1 MGALMLPLLVIQ
13 RSVRRELQI
22 VMHRG
27 IGFALCL
34 LPARG
39 DEMDRNTLWRLGT
52 VLPLVLSCIGLSD
65 CGQNSTT
72 TTSLAPTAIAAKRY
86 VEGGTFDAGFSG
98 GAVATKI
105 DPSEYEY
112 ALAVTLQ
119 TDGKIIAAGHS
130 VLAGQG
136 VIALVRY
143 NANGSLDTGNFGS
156 NGIVRT
162 AVPSVNAVGT
172 AVVVQGDGKPLVAGS
187 TFDPSTGTAGIVLA
201 RYSANG
207 SLDTAGFAGGFV
219 SAPIGPGTS
228 VDNAS
233 LALQGDGSI
242 VVAGAT
248 STGNFVLRRYG
259 STGVLD
265 PNFGTTGTGGTTT
278 THVGPSAM
286 SPAIALQLDGKII
299 AAGASGSFASPPM
312 NAVLVRYKTDGTL
325 DTSFGGAGTGMVFT
339 DTVPSSNNF
348 ANAVAVQTP
357 GDKIVVAGHA
367 FVDFAADT
375 SDIALLRYN
384 ADGTPD
390 TGFGTNGTGAV
401 VTNLGAFDN
410 AFSVALYPDPD
421 NRIVVS
427 GNTGSGASVSAAV
440 LRFTPNGALDTT
452 FGTGGIVTASPT
464 GPSAAA
470 SANAVLVQ
478 PDRSVVVVG
487 YD

>member
-1 MGALMLPLLVIQ
+1 
-13 RSVRRELQI
+13 
-22 VMHRG
+22 
-27 IGFALCL
+27 
-34 LPARG
+34 
-39 DEMDRNTLWRLGT
+39 MDRNTLLRLGT
-52 VLPLVLSCIGLSD
+52 ALPLVLSCIGLTD

-86 VEGGTFDAGFSG
+86 VEGGTLDTGFSG

-105 DPSEYEY
+105 VPSEFEY
-112 ALAVTLQ
+112 ALAVARQ

-143 NANGSLDTGNFGS
+143 NADGSLDSANFGT
-156 NGIVRT
+156 NGIVLT

-172 AVVVQGDGKPLVAGS
+172 AVVVQGDGKILVAGS

-201 RYSANG
+201 RYAATNG
-207 SLDTAGFAGGFV
+207 SLDTAGFAGGKGFV

-233 LALQGDGSI
+233 LALQVDRSI

-248 STGNFVLRRYG
+248 SAGDFVLRRYD

-265 PNFGTTGTGGTTT
+265 LNFGTNGTGGTTT
-278 THVGPSAM
+278 THVGASAM
-286 SPAIALQLDGKII
+286 SPAIALQSGGKIV
-299 AAGASGSFASPPM
+299 AAGASGSLASPPM
-312 NAVLVRYKTDGTL
+312 DAVLVRYNTNGTL
-325 DTSFGGAGTGMVFT
+325 DTSFGSAGTGMVFT
-339 DTVPSSNNF
+339 DIGSSNNF

-390 TGFGTNGTGAV
+390 AGFGTNGAV

-427 GNTGSGASVSAAV
+427 GNTGSGIAISTAV
-440 LRFTPNGALDTT
+440 LRFTPAGALDTT
-452 FGTGGIVTASPT
+452 FGTGGIVTTSPT
-464 GPSAAA
+464 GPSTAA

-478 PDRSVVVVG
+478 PDRSIVVVG

>member
-1 MGALMLPLLVIQ
+1 
-13 RSVRRELQI
+13 
-22 VMHRG
+22 
-27 IGFALCL
+27 
-34 LPARG
+34 
-39 DEMDRNTLWRLGT
+39 MDRNTLWRLGT
-52 VLPLVLSCIGLSD
+52 AFPLVFSCIVLAD
-65 CGQNSTT
+65 CGGTNGTT
-72 TTSLAPTAIAAKRY
+72 TTPFPPTAIAAKRY

-105 DPSEYEY
+105 DPSEFEY
-112 ALAVTLQ
+112 ALAVALQ
-119 TDGKIIAAGHS
+119 SGKIIAAGHS

-143 NANGSLDTGNFGS
+143 NADGSLDTAFGS

-162 AVPSVNAVGT
+162 AVPSVNAVAT
-172 AVVVQGDGKPLVAGS
+172 AVVVQPGALPADDKILVAGS
-187 TFDPSTGTAGIVLA
+187 TFDPPTGTAGIVLV
-201 RYSANG
+201 RYNANG
-207 SLDTAGFAGGFV
+207 TLDTGFAGGFV

-228 VDNAS
+228 MDTAS

-248 STGNFVLRRYG
+248 STGDFVLRRYG

-265 PNFGTTGTGGTTT
+265 QTFGTNGTTT
-278 THVGPSAM
+278 THVGTSAM
-286 SPAIALQLDGKII
+286 GPAIALQSTGKIV

-312 NAVLVRYKTDGTL
+312 NAVLARYNTNGTL
-325 DTSFGGAGTGMVFT
+325 DMSFGGIGTGTVFT
-339 DTVPSSNNF
+339 DIGSSNNF
-348 ANAVAVQTP
+348 SNAVVVQP
-357 GDKIVVAGHA
+357 ADGKIVVAGHA
-367 FVDFAADT
+367 FFDFDADT

-384 ADGTPD
+384 ADGRPD

-401 VTNLGAFDN
+401 VVNLGAFDN

-427 GNTGSGASVSAAV
+427 GNTGSGVAISAAV
-440 LRFTPNGALDTT
+440 LRFTPGGALDLT
-452 FGTGGIVTASPT
+452 FGTGGIVTTSPT

-478 PDRSVVVVG
+478 PGGSIVVVG

>member
-1 MGALMLPLLVIQ
+1 
-13 RSVRRELQI
+13 
-22 VMHRG
+22 
-27 IGFALCL
+27 
-34 LPARG
+34 
-39 DEMDRNTLWRLGT
+39 MDRNTLWRLGT
-52 VLPLVLSCIGLSD
+52 AFPLVLSCIGLAD
-65 CGQNSTT
+65 CSRNNSTT
-72 TTSLAPTAIAAKRY
+72 VSLPPTAIAVKRY
-86 VEGGTFDAGFSG
+86 TEGGTFDAGFSG

-105 DPSEYEY
+105 DPSEFEY
-112 ALAVTLQ
+112 ALAVALQ
-119 TDGKIIAAGHS
+119 PTGNKIIAAGRS
-130 VLAGQG
+130 VVAGKS

-143 NANGSLDTGNFGS
+143 NADGSLDSAPGSFGS
-156 NGIVRT
+156 GGIVRT
-162 AVPSVNAVGT
+162 AVPPINAVGT
-172 AVVVQGDGKPLVAGS
+172 AVVVQGDGKILVAGS
-187 TFDPSTGTAGIVLA
+187 TFDASTGTAGIVLA
-201 RYSANG
+201 RYNADG
-207 SLDTAGFAGGFV
+207 SLDTAGFAGGQGFA
-219 SAPIGPGTS
+219 SAAIGLGTS

-233 LALQGDGSI
+233 LALQGGNI

-248 STGNFVLRRYG
+248 SAGDFVLRRYD
-259 STGVLD
+259 SAGVLD
-265 PNFGTTGTGGTTT
+265 PNFGTAGTAT

-286 SPAIALQLDGKII
+286 GPAIALQSDGKIV
-299 AAGASGSFASPPM
+299 AAGASGGFASPPM
-312 NAVLVRYKTDGTL
+312 NAVLVRYTIDGTL
-325 DTSFGGAGTGMVFT
+325 DTTFGGAAGNGMVFT

-401 VTNLGAFDN
+401 VINLGAFDN

-427 GNTGSGASVSAAV
+427 GNTGSGVAVSAAV
-440 LRFTPNGALDTT
+440 LRFTALGALDPT
-452 FGTGGIVTASPT
+452 FGTGGIVTTSPT
-464 GPSAAA
+464 GPSTAA

-478 PDRSVVVVG
+478 PDGSIVVVG

>member
-1 MGALMLPLLVIQ
+1 
-13 RSVRRELQI
+13 
-22 VMHRG
+22 
-27 IGFALCL
+27 
-34 LPARG
+34 
-39 DEMDRNTLWRLGT
+39 
-52 VLPLVLSCIGLSD
+52 VLP
-65 CGQNSTT
+65 
-72 TTSLAPTAIAAKRY
+72 PTAIAAKRY
-86 VEGGTFDAGFSG
+86 VEGGTFDTGFSG

-112 ALAVTLQ
+112 ALAAALQ
-119 TDGKIIAAGHS
+119 SGKIIAAGHS

-143 NANGSLDTGNFGS
+143 NADGSLDTAFGTS
-156 NGIVRT
+156 GIVRT
-162 AVPSVNAVGT
+162 AVPSVNAVAT
-172 AVVVQGDGKPLVAGS
+172 AVVVQPGALPANDKILVAGS

-201 RYSANG
+201 RYTANG
-207 SLDTAGFAGGFV
+207 TLDAGFGTGGQGFV

-233 LALQGDGSI
+233 LALQGGNI

-248 STGNFVLRRYG
+248 TAGDFVLRRYD
-259 STGVLD
+259 STGALD
-265 PNFGTTGTGGTTT
+265 QTFGTSGTAT
-278 THVGPSAM
+278 THVGTRAM
-286 SPAIALQLDGKII
+286 GPAIALQSGGKIV

-312 NAVLVRYKTDGTL
+312 NAVLVRYNTNGTL
-325 DTSFGGAGTGMVFT
+325 DLTFGNAGTGMVFA
-339 DTVPSSNNF
+339 DTVPSSNVF

-375 SDIALLRYN
+375 SDIILLRYN
-384 ADGTPD
+384 ADGTLD
-390 TGFGTNGTGAV
+390 TGFGTGGTGAV

-410 AFSVALYPDPD
+410 AFSVALQPTGE
-421 NRIVVS
+421 IVVS
-427 GNTGSGASVSAAV
+427 GNTGSGSTISAAV
-440 LRFTPNGALDTT
+440 LRFTAVGALDTT

-464 GPSAAA
+464 GPSTAA

-478 PDRSVVVVG
+478 PDRSIVVVG

>member
-1 MGALMLPLLVIQ
+1 M
-13 RSVRRELQI
+13 
-22 VMHRG
+22 
-27 IGFALCL
+27 L

-39 DEMDRNTLWRLGT
+39 TEMDRNTLWRLGT
-52 VLPLVLSCIGLSD
+52 ALPLVLSCIGLAD
-65 CGQNSTT
+65 CSATNDTT
-72 TTSLAPTAIAAKRY
+72 TAALPPTAIAAKRY
-86 VEGGTFDAGFSG
+86 TALGQPDAGFSG
-98 GAVATKI
+98 GAVFTKI
-105 DPSEYEY
+105 DPSEFEY
-112 ALAVTLQ
+112 ALAAALQ
-119 TDGKIIAAGHS
+119 SGKIIAPGQS

-143 NANGSLDTGNFGS
+143 NADGSLDTGFGS
-156 NGIVRT
+156 SGIVRT
-162 AVPSVNAVGT
+162 AVPSVNAVAT
-172 AVVVQGDGKPLVAGS
+172 AVVVQPGAPPAADKILVAGS
-187 TFDPSTGTAGIVLA
+187 TFDPSTGTTGIVLA
-201 RYSANG
+201 RYTANG
-207 SLDTAGFAGGFV
+207 TLDASFAGGFV

-248 STGNFVLRRYG
+248 TAGDFVLRRYD
-259 STGVLD
+259 STGMLD

-286 SPAIALQLDGKII
+286 GPAIALQSGGKII
-299 AAGASGSFASPPM
+299 AAGASGSLASPPM
-312 NAVLVRYKTDGTL
+312 DAVLVRYNTNGTL
-325 DTSFGGAGTGMVFT
+325 DTSFGSAGTGMVFT
-339 DTVPSSNNF
+339 DIGSSNNF

-390 TGFGTNGTGAV
+390 TGFGTSGAV

-427 GNTGSGASVSAAV
+427 GNTGSGVAVSAAV
-440 LRFTPNGALDTT
+440 LRFTALGALDPT
-452 FGTGGIVTASPT
+452 FGTGGIVTTSPT
-464 GPSAAA
+464 GPSTAA

-478 PDRSVVVVG
+478 PDGSIVVVG

>member
-1 MGALMLPLLVIQ
+1 
-13 RSVRRELQI
+13 
-22 VMHRG
+22 
-27 IGFALCL
+27 
-34 LPARG
+34 
-39 DEMDRNTLWRLGT
+39 MDRNTLWRLGT
-52 VLPLVLSCIGLSD
+52 ALPLVLSCIGLTD

-112 ALAVTLQ
+112 ALAVALQ
-119 TDGKIIAAGHS
+119 PTGNKIIAAGHS

-143 NANGSLDTGNFGS
+143 NADGSLDTVNFGS

-172 AVVVQGDGKPLVAGS
+172 AVVVQGDGKILVAGS

-201 RYSANG
+201 RYAANG
-207 SLDTAGFAGGFV
+207 SLDTAGFAGGKGFV

-248 STGNFVLRRYG
+248 SAGDFVLRRYD

-286 SPAIALQLDGKII
+286 GPAIALQSGGKII
-299 AAGASGSFASPPM
+299 AAGASGSLASPPM
-312 NAVLVRYKTDGTL
+312 DAVLVRYNTNGTL
-325 DTSFGGAGTGMVFT
+325 DTSFGSAGTGMVFT
-339 DTVPSSNNF
+339 DIGSSNNF

-390 TGFGTNGTGAV
+390 TGFGTSGAV

-427 GNTGSGASVSAAV
+427 GNTGSGAAVSAAV

>member
-1 MGALMLPLLVIQ
+1 
-13 RSVRRELQI
+13 
-22 VMHRG
+22 
-27 IGFALCL
+27 
-34 LPARG
+34 
-39 DEMDRNTLWRLGT
+39 MDRNTLWRLGT
-52 VLPLVLSCIGLSD
+52 ALPLVLSCIGLTD
-65 CGQNSTT
+65 CGGNKTT
-72 TTSLAPTAIAAKRY
+72 TTVLPPTAIAAKRY
-86 VEGGTFDAGFSG
+86 VEGGTFDTGFSG

-112 ALAVTLQ
+112 ALAAARQ
-119 TDGKIIAAGHS
+119 ADGKIIAAGHS

-143 NANGSLDTGNFGS
+143 NADGSLDTAFGGG
-156 NGIVRT
+156 GIVRT
-162 AVPSVNAVGT
+162 AVPSVDAVAT
-172 AVVVQGDGKPLVAGS
+172 AVVVQPGVLPADDKILVAGS
-187 TFDPSTGTAGIVLA
+187 TFVPSTGTAGIVLA
-201 RYSANG
+201 RYNTSG
-207 SLDTAGFAGGFV
+207 TLDAGFGTGGQGFV

-228 VDNAS
+228 IDTAS
-233 LALQGDGSI
+233 LALQGNGSI

-248 STGNFVLRRYG
+248 STGDFVLRRYD

-265 PNFGTTGTGGTTT
+265 QSFGTNGTGGTTT
-278 THVGPSAM
+278 THVGTSAM
-286 SPAIALQLDGKII
+286 GPAIALQSGKIV

-312 NAVLVRYKTDGTL
+312 NAVLVRYNTSGTL
-325 DTSFGGAGTGMVFT
+325 DMSFGGAGTGMVFT

-367 FVDFAADT
+367 FFDFDADT

-401 VTNLGAFDN
+401 VVNLGAFDN

-427 GNTGSGASVSAAV
+427 GNTGSGAAVSAAV
-440 LRFTPNGALDTT
+440 LRFTPGGALDLT
-452 FGTGGIVTASPT
+452 FGTGGIVTTTPR
-464 GPSAAA
+464 GPSTAA